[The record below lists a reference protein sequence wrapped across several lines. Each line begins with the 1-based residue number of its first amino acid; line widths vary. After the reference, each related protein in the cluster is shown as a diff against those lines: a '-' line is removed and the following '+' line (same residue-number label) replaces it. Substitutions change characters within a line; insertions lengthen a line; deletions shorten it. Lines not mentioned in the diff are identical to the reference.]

1 MFLAALHCLVF
12 VNRNQ
17 GLQNFYEIIHYCI
30 GVKNMTMSKLRNIFL
45 LLALFLSACTTIGPA
60 GDNPAAI
67 YRESLEPTMHDPL
80 TDETPDAATQTPASE
95 AEKPHL
101 PSITPAPATYFNF
114 DAGVN
119 PLTGQIVHDPVLLD
133 RRPVMVKVSNWPRE
147 GRPHAGLT
155 NADLV
160 FEYYI
165 GHQMNRF
172 LAVYYG
178 KDDAVIGP
186 VRSGRLVDAQ
196 LVQLYQGLLAYG
208 DADPQVDQVLID
220 VLGERALAFSE
231 LPCPPM
237 CGETTHSA
245 TGVFADSGAMTAYA
259 EGIGIENITPD
270 LRGLYFQ
277 DEALP
282 GDGKGNLL
290 RVEYADFSIMVWR
303 YNQDEGNYQLWMEG
317 ESADG
322 LELIPM
328 VDRNNEKPVSFDNLV
343 VMYAEYIEYAP
354 SLHDIVIQNVLA
366 PQPALFFRDGIMSYG
381 TWRTP
386 DPERPII
393 FEDYF
398 GNPMPLKPGR
408 TWVVIAGMHSI
419 TSQPAGGEWKINF
432 GLP

>member
-1 MFLAALHCLVF
+1 MLV
-12 VNRNQ
+12 
-17 GLQNFYEIIHYCI
+17 
-30 GVKNMTMSKLRNIFL
+30 
-45 LLALFLSACTTIGPA
+45 LFLSACTTIGPA
-60 GDNPAAI
+60 ENNPAAND
-67 YRESLEPTMHDPL
+67 RASLEPTISDPF
-80 TDETPDAATQTPASE
+80 TGEAADTATQTPASDV
-95 AEKPHL
+95 EKPRL
-101 PSITPAPATYFNF
+101 PSTTPAPATYFNF

-119 PLTGQIVHDPVLLD
+119 PLTGLPVADPTLLD

-155 NADLV
+155 SADLV

-208 DADPQVDQVLID
+208 DADPQVDQVLIE

-245 TGVFADSGAMTAYA
+245 TGVFADSGAMTEYA
-259 EGIGIENITPD
+259 SSIGVEDVTPD
-270 LRGLYFQ
+270 LRGLFFI
-277 DEALP
+277 EETP
-282 GDGKGNLL
+282 SGDGKGSLL
-290 RVEYADFSIMVWR
+290 RVEYADFSIMEWR
-303 YNQDEGNYQLWMEG
+303 YDQNEGEYHLWMEG
-317 ESADG
+317 ETGD
-322 LELIPM
+322 ELDLALM
-328 VDRNNEKPVSFDNLV
+328 VDRNDEEPVSFDNLV

-354 SLHDIVIQNVLA
+354 SLHDIVIQNVLT
-366 PQPALFFRDGIMSYG
+366 PQPALFFRDGVMSYG

-408 TWVVIAGMHSI
+408 TWVVIVGLHST
-419 TSQPAGGEWKINF
+419 TSQPAGGAWHINF